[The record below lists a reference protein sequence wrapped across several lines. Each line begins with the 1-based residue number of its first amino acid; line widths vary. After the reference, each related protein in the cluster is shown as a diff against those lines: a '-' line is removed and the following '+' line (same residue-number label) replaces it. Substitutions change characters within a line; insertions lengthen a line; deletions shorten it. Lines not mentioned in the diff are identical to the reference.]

1 MFQCFSASAAAC
13 CCKGPLKY
21 APLSGCL
28 FVSLSIWGYS
38 ADVYLPVNNRLHY
51 RKHCQMLS
59 SFFFFFFP
67 FFPSALTPVRI
78 FVQIKRCYDFT
89 VSWQTARARLVV
101 SYCSSRKAF
110 MWVSPRLGGNST
122 CFYKSSPLRN
132 TCTEQRLHC
141 FLRSHIVKIERAQR
155 QQQAGLLNHSS
166 FLAPLGWLKSSCQ
179 KHSITTDAGR
189 GERLTC

>member
-1 MFQCFSASAAAC
+1 MAA
-13 CCKGPLKY
+13 
-21 APLSGCL
+21 
-28 FVSLSIWGYS
+28 SLS
-38 ADVYLPVNNRLHY
+38 R
-51 RKHCQMLS
+51 CQSEVTVLMCISQSTIDYITANIVRCFLL
-59 SFFFFFFP
+59 FFSFFFP